1 MYTNDSSSA
10 FVTRGNRRGKGFFP
24 PRTDVCDES
33 SATPAVMIGGLLH
46 TCTSSAHSLE
56 ILLFPFLFICYF
68 FHWSLSKSVN
78 NFVKK
83 KQKQKTALSCFPWFE
98 THWLSI
104 FNHGLLRFSSGP
116 SRRLCPQG
124 IFFHTKAKNKI
135 NSLWHFC

>member
-83 KQKQKTALSCFPWFE
+83 NKKTKNSLKLLPMVRNPLAKYLQPWFVAIFIRSITKTLPSGDFFSYKSQKQ
-98 THWLSI
+98 
-104 FNHGLLRFSSGP
+104 N
-116 SRRLCPQG
+116 
-124 IFFHTKAKNKI
+124 
-135 NSLWHFC
+135 